1 MFAAYHEEGRLAC
14 KEAKADEF
22 LKAVCSVVDVR
33 DSSEELNSLFFQ
45 PLHGAGRSKDNK
57 IPLHERS
64 RQK

>member
-1 MFAAYHEEGRLAC
+1 MFSAYHEEGRLAC

-22 LKAVCSVVDVR
+22 LKAVCCVVDVR
-33 DSSEELNSLFFQ
+33 DSSEEPNRPAFQ
-45 PLHGAGRSKDNK
+45 PPRGAGRSKYNE